1 MAIVRNAANMIR
13 KGRVGDATYYVSK
26 GQQVVR
32 QARNDSNYGETARR
46 SEAQQ
51 VRRIMWANLVNFYKV
66 SADWMPAA
74 FETKARAQTDYNKFM
89 SVNMA
94 NARISL
100 TKAQAA
106 AGACVVDG
114 YLVTQGSLPSVEI
127 ARAADAWYTN
137 IGLGDLQITA
147 DTTNAE
153 LTAALVA
160 NNANIQEGMQISF
173 VSYQQSWDAMDIPR
187 VICRLYEITLSLS
200 NQSKV
205 RNYLPDFCSTSV
217 NGMLG
222 TSSNISKGGFAYIVS
237 DKRAGRVRV
246 STQYLQVYN
255 SEAIVLFTSEM
266 QRRQAI
272 VSYGLDTEVI
282 LSPTGT
288 TEQEPEPQPNHIDA
302 IADSTRR
309 YKSGSYFGTLSERM
323 GQSVVVYFSN
333 LIRSTTAQYR
343 VRYGSGSITA
353 VYDVDSVSGS
363 VIEMT
368 FPTTEWE
375 GRTEAIIAII
385 IVLEDGSQFEINF
398 SNEPL
403 DPSV

>member
-1 MAIVRNAANMIR
+1 MAIVRNAANMVR

-51 VRRIMWANLVNFYKV
+51 ERRIMWANLVNFYKV

-74 FETKARAQTDYNKFM
+74 FETKSRAQTDYNKFM
-89 SVNMA
+89 SVNMVG
-94 NARISL
+94 ARIAL

-106 AGACVVDG
+106 AGACIVDG
-114 YLVTQGSLPSVEI
+114 YLVTQGSLPSVDI
-127 ARAADAWYTN
+127 TRTADAWYTN

-153 LTAALVA
+153 LTAALIA

-187 VICRLYEITLSLS
+187 VICRLYEITLSLNNS
-200 NQSKV
+200 SKV

-222 TSSNISKGGFAYIVS
+222 TSNNISKGGFAYIVS

-288 TEQEPEPQPNHIDA
+288 SEQEPEPQPNYIEKINLGGKFFQYGDYIGPMSGYGNVNLTILLA
-302 IADSTRR
+302 NNPSSTPVSWYLRR
-309 YKSGSYFGTLSERM
+309 NGEYAVSAHEFSG
-323 GQSVVVYFSN
+323 VYGRRLESSTPESWSSN
-333 LIRSTTAQYR
+333 
-343 VRYGSGSITA
+343 GSIIDGFKIVMENGTELEIEFSAEPTA
-353 VYDVDSVSGS
+353 
-363 VIEMT
+363 
-368 FPTTEWE
+368 
-375 GRTEAIIAII
+375 
-385 IVLEDGSQFEINF
+385 
-398 SNEPL
+398 
-403 DPSV
+403 